1 MNKKKNTT
9 TKKKNQTKKK
19 KSSRGILKIILTYVF
34 IVSIFLLIS
43 KVIIDNVEE
52 RMNQK
57 ITDICKDPYIQY
69 RSCDDLSFAKQYCDT
84 AETQYN
90 ENKCS

>member
-1 MNKKKNTT
+1 MNKKKNT

-19 KSSRGILKIILTYVF
+19 ISSRGILKIILIYIF

-57 ITDICKDPYIQY
+57 IRDICEDPYIQY
-69 RSCDDLSFAKQYCDT
+69 RSCDDLSFAKEYCDT

-90 ENKCS
+90 DNNCS